1 MTDAVAVFSE
11 GTFEEQIQELVNYF
25 TRGLSDEN
33 RAAYIRPFQD
43 ALLTPEGQ
51 KPLAEDADRKK
62 KVIGMVREK
71 VVSLG
76 EGSDREIEG
85 FFNLLNSH
93 LVTLFTETSELEPH
107 VSALIT
113 AILGAPETHTG
124 VKYRVLSNLFNSL
137 ARSSS
142 LRQHVYRALLGMASD
157 QGDLD
162 VLQVDRTDV
171 DKWLSEWDIGEED
184 KSAFLDTLAEA
195 FRKAGDI
202 ETAYGYQLAFLRSV
216 SASSPNALEASTRV
230 IASAVSEPSI
240 FELDTLLRVD
250 AIQAAKDHPLF
261 ALLKVFT
268 SGDLAQYHEWEASH
282 GSTLSEFGMDKDNL
296 LRKIRLLTLASIA
309 STKIGRDIPYAEV
322 ASALQV
328 QETEVETWAID
339 AIRHKLIGGK
349 LSQATSSIHITRS
362 STRTFGT
369 SQWEDLEAQ
378 LLQWKANLS
387 EVVKVIA
394 QARKIA
400 AGSNTGTGAARPA
413 VAEVGA

>member
-1 MTDAVAVFSE
+1 MSDAVAVFSE
-11 GTFEEQIQELVNYF
+11 GTFEEQIQELVNYLA
-25 TRGLSDEN
+25 RGLADES

-51 KPLAEDADRKK
+51 TPLSQDAERKK

-71 VVSLG
+71 VVGLG

-93 LVTLFTETSELEPH
+93 LVTLFTETPELEPH
-107 VSALIT
+107 VSALVAT
-113 AILGAPETHTG
+113 ILGAPENYTG

-137 ARSSS
+137 PRSSS
-142 LRQHVYRALLGMASD
+142 LRPSVYRALLGVASD
-157 QGDLD
+157 QGELD
-162 VLQVDRTDV
+162 VLQIDRADV
-171 DKWLSEWDIGEED
+171 NRWLSEWNISEED
-184 KSAFLDTLAEA
+184 KSAFLDTIAEA
-195 FRKAGDI
+195 FRKAGDVEI
-202 ETAYGYQLAFLRSV
+202 AYGYQLAYLRSV
-216 SASSPNALEASTRV
+216 SASSPKALEASTRV
-230 IASAVSEPSI
+230 ISSAVSEPSI
-240 FELDTLLRVD
+240 FDLDTLLRVD
-250 AIQAAKDHPLF
+250 TLQAAKDHPLF

-268 SGDLAQYHEWEASH
+268 AGGLEQYHEWEASH
-282 GSTLSEFGMDKDNL
+282 ASTLSEFGMDKDAL

-309 STKIGRDIPYAEV
+309 STKIGRDISYAEV
-322 ASALQV
+322 ASVLQV
-328 QETEVETWAID
+328 QDTEVETWAID

-369 SQWEDLEAQ
+369 SQWQDLESQ
-378 LLQWKANLS
+378 LLQWKTNLG

-400 AGSNTGTGAARPA
+400 TGSGAGPARSS